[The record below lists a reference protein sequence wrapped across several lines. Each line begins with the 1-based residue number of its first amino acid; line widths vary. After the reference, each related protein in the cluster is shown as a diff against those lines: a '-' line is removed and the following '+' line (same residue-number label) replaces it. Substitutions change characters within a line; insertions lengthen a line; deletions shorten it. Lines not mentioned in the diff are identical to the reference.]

1 MQSNTIN
8 VINKQTHNAAETD
21 KIINQ
26 TGGTLNIGNTT
37 TAKNYTDLKVTSTGG
52 TTNITNATISN
63 SELDLDN
70 QVIFDKANNLNKV
83 NLQGNKNSSGFNY
96 LLKDTASVTFDGSVI
111 SDVKLEAWSESN
123 TNGSLII
130 KNSLIHDSQLGLEKI
145 NSTSKLT
152 QRPYVP
158 KLILESVIVD
168 KIDDNKTSSIFTMDL
183 NTNNSSIIG
192 TEIRIKNNAEID
204 STFIDDSSII
214 LQNTS
219 SISIKN
225 NSNINANINSVSVNN
240 NAINTNVTLDNSE
253 ISGSITASNLTATNG
268 SIINSKS
275 IISGTTNISDST
287 IKADISSKNLNIT
300 NSTASGTAD
309 KKLDIQSTGNHM
321 QLNGVTFSDVALS
334 SGNNRI
340 DLNGDNTFN
349 RILVK
354 NENIKGTGHHIT
366 LGNNASATFNDS
378 EFINTAIN
386 NFSSSNTNT
395 TTFNNSKLTNTAVG
409 LASTLDNVVFNGG
422 SIVNTDKNISI
433 LANNIEFNS
442 TKVISNLGTIKSNNN
457 KYVFNNSEYQGNI
470 NLGNTYFNNTKV
482 NADFIGGKIYFDG
495 LSSVSG
501 TLKGANIYLNDEN
514 KKVLSDIIYE
524 KGLVIAEQSLKFD
537 GKEDFKDKEYNFGF
551 FVEND
556 VTLDINNLKMSN
568 NSINAWRKNSAD
580 SLVNNKVN
588 ISNSSLKEVGIGI
601 HNNSSLIKYM
611 TDYLSF
617 TKTTITNNNANNMIY
632 AKVIDIKDSN
642 ITAPMIT
649 TLNQEYLNSTSNAIY
664 YKINKI
670 GTFLNIDNSIINS
683 SVETGEL
690 HLKNNSVLNGNIQGT
705 QKVYIDNST
714 LNGNITKDNR
724 NTCFEHEGCSKE
736 VEDVIITNS
745 TIKGDINEVGNVSLT
760 NTNLEASNV
769 IVKNDISIDNST
781 STETKTITGNFKVGN
796 DFKSSNTIFS
806 GDITANKLLSDNK
819 STFQGNVSADSISA
833 VGSIFKQT
841 LTITGDSKNNVLDKA
856 TLEQGIIIDSKDA
869 KVSVIN
875 GSEIKGE
882 IKNEGFI
889 NVEKGSTV
897 SELVSGSGTLSTDG
911 AWYDKNVSMG
921 KIEGENNTFKGDVII
936 TNTNTEVKADNNTFL
951 GNVSVNNGKLSAT
964 TNNNFKDI
972 NANNI
977 DFIND
982 DIKTTDEIKAQTIK
996 VDDKLVIKNID
1007 LKTTSISANKGE
1019 ITNSNVF
1026 LNNTNEGSKD
1036 TKVFLKGKDD
1046 NASSVYDKAEITS
1059 GDYTIEKSAIKGGIR
1074 ANTLTTTNSKIVG
1087 QLAVNNLNATNS
1099 TFYITGGGY
1108 NTSLYNHFSGAIIA
1122 RYGASGFNNII
1133 NISNTNLGLL
1143 INGYVP
1149 IAIIN
1154 NTNNS
1159 NTTNSNSTR
1168 ADMIATTPK
1177 VVNKDFFKIT
1187 YTTPISSVLLSPN
1200 LVHYTTMQDENGT
1213 KEVWSVGL
1221 AGKELSKDEIQ
1232 AIIDGKGNVN
1242 YTTTE
1247 LINKNYK
1254 DYFMSELLDDNT
1266 KAELKSIINT
1276 PYYVAKNQT
1285 DILNDR
1291 FTYLRDDI
1299 KNHGFWMNNSYNYLK
1314 TNYNDLR
1321 NKGTSVGIDKNI
1333 SLDRFNLTY
1342 GVFAN
1347 ISRLEINK
1355 ALSSSTNVRS
1365 FGAYASTNFYNG
1377 SFIDYS
1383 LAYVTLKNKFEAKK
1397 IDLYTTNYLDLYQIG
1412 LGLGHRFSINNNYL
1426 EPNIKLIATRFK
1438 DLDLKGTNASIE
1450 TKKGL
1455 QASIKAGVKAGV
1467 EFNKN
1472 FSLVTELQYFKDL
1485 NALSKSK
1492 VVALLENSFNNIQDS
1507 GLNAKIGFL
1516 VKPNSKLDINADFT
1530 KNISNEFDTGYRL
1543 NLGFSYKF

>member
-1 MQSNTIN
+1 
-8 VINKQTHNAAETD
+8 
-21 KIINQ
+21 
-26 TGGTLNIGNTT
+26 
-37 TAKNYTDLKVTSTGG
+37 
-52 TTNITNATISN
+52 
-63 SELDLDN
+63 
-70 QVIFDKANNLNKV
+70 
-83 NLQGNKNSSGFNY
+83 
-96 LLKDTASVTFDGSVI
+96 
-111 SDVKLEAWSESN
+111 
-123 TNGSLII
+123 
-130 KNSLIHDSQLGLEKI
+130 
-145 NSTSKLT
+145 
-152 QRPYVP
+152 
-158 KLILESVIVD
+158 
-168 KIDDNKTSSIFTMDL
+168 
-183 NTNNSSIIG
+183 
-192 TEIRIKNNAEID
+192 
-204 STFIDDSSII
+204 
-214 LQNTS
+214 
-219 SISIKN
+219 
-225 NSNINANINSVSVNN
+225 
-240 NAINTNVTLDNSE
+240 
-253 ISGSITASNLTATNG
+253 
-268 SIINSKS
+268 
-275 IISGTTNISDST
+275 
-287 IKADISSKNLNIT
+287 
-300 NSTASGTAD
+300 
-309 KKLDIQSTGNHM
+309 
-321 QLNGVTFSDVALS
+321 
-334 SGNNRI
+334 
-340 DLNGDNTFN
+340 GDNVFN

-386 NFSSSNTNT
+386 NYSWTYNNT
-395 TTFNNSKLTNTAVG
+395 TTFNKSKFTNTSIGSASAASTSKVYINDSEINNTDTNATIGGGTIYLTN
-409 LASTLDNVVFNGG
+409 STINSDFTGG
-422 SIVNTDKNISI
+422 H
-433 LANNIEFNS
+433 
-442 TKVISNLGTIKSNNN
+442 
-457 KYVFNNSEYQGNI
+457 
-470 NLGNTYFNNTKV
+470 
-482 NADFIGGKIYFDG
+482 IYFDTK
-495 LSSVSG
+495 SKVTG
-501 TLKGANIYLNDEN
+501 TLKGSSFHLNNITKSAINDNIKLESGN
-514 KKVLSDIIYE
+514 IIAYE
-524 KGLVIAEQSLKFD
+524 SLELD
-537 GKEDFKDKEYNFGF
+537 GKKDFIKENTDLNFLI
-551 FVEND
+551 ENNSE
-556 VTLDINNLKMSN
+556 LRLNNL
-568 NSINAWRKNSAD
+568 
-580 SLVNNKVN
+580 N
-588 ISNSSLKEVGIGI
+588 ISNTEINSWKYNKDELTNNKLYISNSTLNEVGIGSKV
-601 HNNSSLIKYM
+601 NGAIKYL
-611 TDYLSF
+611 TDYLSLDNVDINN
-617 TKTTITNNNANNMIY
+617 TQANKTMY
-632 AKVIDIKDSN
+632 AKVIDIKGGN
-642 ITAPMIT
+642 ITIPMIT
-649 TLNQEYLNSTSNAIY
+649 TLHQIYAKNTDGRDFFNVNKTDTFINVDNAV
-664 YKINKI
+664 
-670 GTFLNIDNSIINS
+670 INS
-683 SVETGEL
+683 NIETGEL

-705 QKVYIDNST
+705 HKVYIDNST

-724 NTCFEHEGCSKE
+724 NTCYEQEGCTGE
-736 VEDVIITNS
+736 IEDVIITNS

-769 IVKNDISIDNST
+769 IVKNDIIIDNST
-781 STETKTITGNFKVGN
+781 STEAKTITGNFQVGNDFKSSNTIIQGSINTTNNMELNNSNIKGDITANNLTLNNSSITNKADGSTNTINVTNDLTINNESQTTIDGNFKVGN

-856 TLEQGIIIDSKDA
+856 TLEQGIIIDSKGA
-869 KVSVIN
+869 QVSVIN

-889 NVEKGSTV
+889 NVEEGSKV
-897 SELVSGSGTLSTDG
+897 SEKVTGSGILKTDG
-911 AWYDKNVSMG
+911 AFYEDNVSMG
-921 KIEGENNTFKGDVII
+921 EVSGTNNTFKGDVII

-1168 ADMIATTPK
+1168 ADMIAAAPK

-1242 YTTTE
+1242 YTTT
-1247 LINKNYK
+1247 NKVDKNYQE
-1254 DYFMSELLDDNT
+1254 YFMSEILDNET

-1276 PYYVAKNQT
+1276 PYYVAKNQA

-1426 EPNIKLIATRFK
+1426 EPNIKLIATRYK

-1492 VVALLENSFNNIQDS
+1492 VVALLENNFNNIQDS

>member
-1 MQSNTIN
+1 MNRTIKLSLITFILAGGGNLALADTIPSTANTLVQSNTIN
-8 VINKQTHNAAETD
+8 VSNSSNKNYNAAETD

-37 TAKNYTDLKVTSTGG
+37 AKNYTDLKVTSTGG
-52 TTNITNATISN
+52 TTNIKNASITNGK
-63 SELDLDN
+63 LDLDSR
-70 QVIFDKANNLNKV
+70 VDFDGVV
-83 NLQGNKNSSGFNY
+83 NFIKTDLQGNKNSSNFNY

-111 SDVKLEAWSESN
+111 SDVKLEAWSEDN
-123 TNGSLII
+123 TNGALVI
-130 KNSLIHDSQLGLEKI
+130 KNSLIYDSQLGFEKI

-158 KLILESVIVD
+158 KLTLESVIFD
-168 KIDDNKTSSIFTMDL
+168 KTQDEKTSNIFARDL
-183 NTNNSSIIG
+183 NINNSSIIG

-253 ISGSITASNLTATNG
+253 ISGSINAGNLTATNG

-769 IVKNDISIDNST
+769 IVKNDIIIDNST

-806 GDITANKLLSDNK
+806 GDITANKLLSDEK
-819 STFQGNVSADSISA
+819 STFQGQVSADSISA

-856 TLEQGIIIDSKDA
+856 TLEQGIVIDSKGA
-869 KVSVIN
+869 QVSVIN

-889 NVEKGSTV
+889 NVE
-897 SELVSGSGTLSTDG
+897 
-911 AWYDKNVSMG
+911 
-921 KIEGENNTFKGDVII
+921 
-936 TNTNTEVKADNNTFL
+936 
-951 GNVSVNNGKLSAT
+951 
-964 TNNNFKDI
+964 
-972 NANNI
+972 
-977 DFIND
+977 
-982 DIKTTDEIKAQTIK
+982 
-996 VDDKLVIKNID
+996 
-1007 LKTTSISANKGE
+1007 
-1019 ITNSNVF
+1019 
-1026 LNNTNEGSKD
+1026 
-1036 TKVFLKGKDD
+1036 
-1046 NASSVYDKAEITS
+1046 
-1059 GDYTIEKSAIKGGIR
+1059 
-1074 ANTLTTTNSKIVG
+1074 
-1087 QLAVNNLNATNS
+1087 
-1099 TFYITGGGY
+1099 
-1108 NTSLYNHFSGAIIA
+1108 
-1122 RYGASGFNNII
+1122 
-1133 NISNTNLGLL
+1133 
-1143 INGYVP
+1143 
-1149 IAIIN
+1149 
-1154 NTNNS
+1154 
-1159 NTTNSNSTR
+1159 
-1168 ADMIATTPK
+1168 
-1177 VVNKDFFKIT
+1177 
-1187 YTTPISSVLLSPN
+1187 
-1200 LVHYTTMQDENGT
+1200 
-1213 KEVWSVGL
+1213 
-1221 AGKELSKDEIQ
+1221 
-1232 AIIDGKGNVN
+1232 
-1242 YTTTE
+1242 
-1247 LINKNYK
+1247 
-1254 DYFMSELLDDNT
+1254 
-1266 KAELKSIINT
+1266 
-1276 PYYVAKNQT
+1276 
-1285 DILNDR
+1285 
-1291 FTYLRDDI
+1291 
-1299 KNHGFWMNNSYNYLK
+1299 
-1314 TNYNDLR
+1314 
-1321 NKGTSVGIDKNI
+1321 
-1333 SLDRFNLTY
+1333 
-1342 GVFAN
+1342 
-1347 ISRLEINK
+1347 
-1355 ALSSSTNVRS
+1355 
-1365 FGAYASTNFYNG
+1365 
-1377 SFIDYS
+1377 
-1383 LAYVTLKNKFEAKK
+1383 
-1397 IDLYTTNYLDLYQIG
+1397 
-1412 LGLGHRFSINNNYL
+1412 
-1426 EPNIKLIATRFK
+1426 
-1438 DLDLKGTNASIE
+1438 
-1450 TKKGL
+1450 
-1455 QASIKAGVKAGV
+1455 
-1467 EFNKN
+1467 
-1472 FSLVTELQYFKDL
+1472 
-1485 NALSKSK
+1485 
-1492 VVALLENSFNNIQDS
+1492 
-1507 GLNAKIGFL
+1507 
-1516 VKPNSKLDINADFT
+1516 
-1530 KNISNEFDTGYRL
+1530 
-1543 NLGFSYKF
+1543 